1 MYYLGNNEIR
11 ARMYMFIDQIF
22 NKVIEE
28 NFSKP
33 MNMSP
38 NAYKKHM
45 EHQVDKTKKRKFAE
59 YHSFNTKY
67 PKRRGLKAARE
78 NTRVT

>member
-1 MYYLGNNEIR
+1 
-11 ARMYMFIDQIF
+11 MFIDQTF

-45 EHQVDKTKKRKFAE
+45 EYQVDKTKRESLRSITA
-59 YHSFNTKY
+59 YTLNTQNEEDWKLQE
-67 PKRRGLKAARE
+67 KIHESHKME
-78 NTRVT
+78 NPSE